1 MKKTALQLWEDEV
14 DALKSRMP
22 HVCANCTHFHEN
34 NGCELHEQM
43 PPADFAEE
51 PGACPDW
58 KDVVPF

>member
-1 MKKTALQLWEDEV
+1 MRKTALQLWEDECK
-14 DALKSRMP
+14 ALKERMP
-22 HVCANCTHFHEN
+22 RVCENCRWWQE
-34 NGCELHEQM
+34 GYCEKHDAT